1 MNLLSRVIGLWAL
14 AYGAFLLFFACRN
27 DFSNYNIVARTS
39 CIQLNYVVYPMW
51 DRYIHPLLTNVD
63 EKFGISELIN
73 PKLETCHL
81 QWIAFDEKHRL
92 SYKLDLWWTSVQV
105 WANRNI
111 GRIQAMLHLR
121 ALYYIAKV
129 QLMYEG
135 KKPMIMY
142 QWETCRSRSS
152 RVVGFLSTKAR
163 LNISLFLRAS
173 KRHAQRS
180 LELYIGPS
188 LRTITKRIHA
198 NAHVQKILATTQ
210 VQWFFKH
217 VKLLVSSLMDKSSHF
232 SNTMQQKTD
241 FLRSE
246 VYNLTRSDRLKQ
258 RLKGNL
264 LETRVM
270 QSPEIIRNT
279 TQEFENSDSDE
290 SDTEIEYITVTQ
302 TSTVT
307 IVEEETKSPSIESH
321 NKIEPNSEEE
331 TNGSSIESHDI
342 SAEPKAEKES
352 KSYTVEPHNNIAVPK
367 IEDDN
372 VEAYGL
378 LSPKAQVEQEIE
390 YWRNKV
396 LKMIDLSQSSLETE
410 LKPFLDT
417 IIGDLKD
424 RISANFTKLQQE
436 NYLRYKVMAEMISS
450 IDKDSETLITTK
462 EIILSPEVDRQMMR
476 DRILEA
482 REAVENSM
490 KDVEL
495 VLNEAHGIIMEKYF
509 EVAQNTID
517 VLESF
522 ADTKILEFSN
532 SLSGLLTILENNVDF
547 EDEISWNAWKEFH
560 KIKELIFNARD
571 KILDEAHT
579 YKLQPR
585 GSIKPRALEPWA
597 LYLDNINFHIRFLLS
612 DNDDYLKL
620 VRAKANVAYQMREGL
635 TRQLEEIQ
643 EQAAQE
649 KAAQEKAEQEKA
661 EQEQAAQEKA
671 EQEKAEQDAQEKAEQ
686 EKSEQENLEQENLEQ
701 EKAEREEAEREKAER
716 EEAEREKAVQQETP
730 QEKAAQQEE
739 EEQKKSNNPGL
750 STSIAMS
757 VESSNKE
764 TDSVSDIGSATLEA
778 IAVNTQVPEA
788 IAQLFLELSKEEDN
802 TDAENIPEVT
812 CSPILETATVS
823 SPSQSTHSEAEN
835 QILGAHDQLDVS
847 NSADYEPIEADE
859 YLEAGEADEAF

>member
-1 MNLLSRVIGLWAL
+1 
-14 AYGAFLLFFACRN
+14 
-27 DFSNYNIVARTS
+27 
-39 CIQLNYVVYPMW
+39 
-51 DRYIHPLLTNVD
+51 
-63 EKFGISELIN
+63 
-73 PKLETCHL
+73 
-81 QWIAFDEKHRL
+81 
-92 SYKLDLWWTSVQV
+92 
-105 WANRNI
+105 
-111 GRIQAMLHLR
+111 
-121 ALYYIAKV
+121 
-129 QLMYEG
+129 
-135 KKPMIMY
+135 
-142 QWETCRSRSS
+142 
-152 RVVGFLSTKAR
+152 
-163 LNISLFLRAS
+163 
-173 KRHAQRS
+173 
-180 LELYIGPS
+180 
-188 LRTITKRIHA
+188 
-198 NAHVQKILATTQ
+198 
-210 VQWFFKH
+210 
-217 VKLLVSSLMDKSSHF
+217 
-232 SNTMQQKTD
+232 MQQKTD

-264 LETRVM
+264 SETRVM
-270 QSPEIIRNT
+270 ESPEIIRNT

-396 LKMIDLSQSSLETE
+396 SKMIDLSQSSLETE
-410 LKPFLDT
+410 SKPFLDT

-476 DRILEA
+476 DRISEA

-560 KIKELIFNARD
+560 KIKESIFNARD

-701 EKAEREEAEREKAER
+701 ENLEQENLEQEKAEREEAEREKAER

-739 EEQKKSNNPGL
+739 EEQKKSNNPGS

-788 IAQLFLELSKEEDN
+788 IAQSFSELSKEEDN

>member
-51 DRYIHPLLTNVD
+51 DRYVHPLLTNVD
-63 EKFGISELIN
+63 VKFGISELIN
-73 PKLETCHL
+73 PKVETCHL
-81 QWIAFDEKHRL
+81 QWIAFDEKHRI

-111 GRIQAMLHLR
+111 GHVHAMLHLR
-121 ALYYIAKV
+121 TLYYIAKV

-142 QWETCRSRSS
+142 RWETCRSRSS

-270 QSPEIIRNT
+270 QSPEITRNT

-321 NKIEPNSEEE
+321 NNIAEPKPEEE
-331 TNGSSIESHDI
+331 TNGPSIESDNI

-352 KSYTVEPHNNIAVPK
+352 QSYTVEPHKNIAVPK
-367 IEDDN
+367 IEEDN

-396 LKMIDLSQSSLETE
+396 QKMIDLSQSSLETE
-410 LKPFLDT
+410 LKPFLDA

-532 SLSGLLTILENNVDF
+532 SLSGLLTILESSVDF

-585 GSIKPRALEPWA
+585 GSIKPRGLEPWA

-649 KAAQEKAEQEKA
+649 KAEQEKAEQELAAQEKAEQEKA

-686 EKSEQENLEQENLEQ
+686 EKAEQ
-701 EKAEREEAEREKAER
+701 EK
-716 EEAEREKAVQQETP
+716 AEREKAVQQETP
-730 QEKAAQQEE
+730 QEKAAQQEGEE
-739 EEQKKSNNPGL
+739 EEQKKSDNPGL
-750 STSIAMS
+750 STSIAMT

-764 TDSVSDIGSATLEA
+764 TDSLSDIGSATLEA

-802 TDAENIPEVT
+802 ADAENIPEVT
-812 CSPILETATVS
+812 CSPIVETATVLS
-823 SPSQSTHSEAEN
+823 ASQSSHSDAEN
-835 QILGAHDQLDVS
+835 QILGAHDQNDVS
-847 NSADYEPIEADE
+847 NAADYEPIEADE

>member
-1 MNLLSRVIGLWAL
+1 
-14 AYGAFLLFFACRN
+14 
-27 DFSNYNIVARTS
+27 
-39 CIQLNYVVYPMW
+39 
-51 DRYIHPLLTNVD
+51 
-63 EKFGISELIN
+63 
-73 PKLETCHL
+73 
-81 QWIAFDEKHRL
+81 
-92 SYKLDLWWTSVQV
+92 
-105 WANRNI
+105 
-111 GRIQAMLHLR
+111 
-121 ALYYIAKV
+121 
-129 QLMYEG
+129 
-135 KKPMIMY
+135 
-142 QWETCRSRSS
+142 
-152 RVVGFLSTKAR
+152 
-163 LNISLFLRAS
+163 
-173 KRHAQRS
+173 
-180 LELYIGPS
+180 
-188 LRTITKRIHA
+188 
-198 NAHVQKILATTQ
+198 
-210 VQWFFKH
+210 
-217 VKLLVSSLMDKSSHF
+217 
-232 SNTMQQKTD
+232 MQQKTD

-264 LETRVM
+264 SETRVM
-270 QSPEIIRNT
+270 QSPEITRNT

-321 NKIEPNSEEE
+321 NNIAEPKPEEE
-331 TNGSSIESHDI
+331 TNGSSIESQNI

-352 KSYTVEPHNNIAVPK
+352 KSYTVEPNNNIAVPK
-367 IEDDN
+367 IEEDN
-372 VEAYGL
+372 VEAYGM

-396 LKMIDLSQSSLETE
+396 SKMIDLSQSSLETE
-410 LKPFLDT
+410 SKPFLDT

-476 DRILEA
+476 DRISEA

-490 KDVEL
+490 KDVEV

-532 SLSGLLTILENNVDF
+532 SLSGLLTILENSVDF

-560 KIKELIFNARD
+560 KIKESIFNARD

-649 KAAQEKAEQEKA
+649 KA
-661 EQEQAAQEKA
+661 

-686 EKSEQENLEQENLEQ
+686 EKSEQEKPEQEKSEQENLEQ
-701 EKAEREEAEREKAER
+701 EKSEREKAEQ

-739 EEQKKSNNPGL
+739 EEQKKSNNPGS
-750 STSIAMS
+750 STSIAMT

-764 TDSVSDIGSATLEA
+764 IESVSDIGSATLEA

-788 IAQLFLELSKEEDN
+788 IAQSFSELSKEEDN
-802 TDAENIPEVT
+802 ADADNIPEVT
-812 CSPILETATVS
+812 CSPILEIATVS

-835 QILGAHDQLDVS
+835 QTLGAHDQHDVT

>member
-1 MNLLSRVIGLWAL
+1 MNLISRVIGLWAL
-14 AYGAFLLFFACRN
+14 AYGVFLLFFACRN

-51 DRYIHPLLTNVD
+51 DRYVHPLLTNVD

-81 QWIAFDEKHRL
+81 QWIAFDEKHRI

-111 GRIQAMLHLR
+111 GHLQALLHLR
-121 ALYYIAKV
+121 TLYYIAKV

-142 QWETCRSRSS
+142 RWETCRSRSS
-152 RVVGFLSTKAR
+152 RVIGFLSTKAR

-198 NAHVQKILATTQ
+198 NTHVQKILATTQ

-290 SDTEIEYITVTQ
+290 SDTEIEYITVTH

-321 NKIEPNSEEE
+321 NNIAEPNSEEE

-367 IEDDN
+367 IEEDN

-522 ADTKILEFSN
+522 ADTKVLEFSN

-671 EQEKAEQDAQEKAEQ
+671 EQEKAEQGAQEKSEQ
-686 EKSEQENLEQENLEQ
+686 EKSEQEKLEQENLEQ
-701 EKAEREEAEREKAER
+701 EKSEREKAER
-716 EEAEREKAVQQETP
+716 EEAKREKAVQQETP

-739 EEQKKSNNPGL
+739 EEQKKSNNPSL
-750 STSIAMS
+750 STSIAMT

-802 TDAENIPEVT
+802 ADADNIPEVT
-812 CSPILETATVS
+812 CSPIIETATVS

-835 QILGAHDQLDVS
+835 QTLGAHDQHDVS